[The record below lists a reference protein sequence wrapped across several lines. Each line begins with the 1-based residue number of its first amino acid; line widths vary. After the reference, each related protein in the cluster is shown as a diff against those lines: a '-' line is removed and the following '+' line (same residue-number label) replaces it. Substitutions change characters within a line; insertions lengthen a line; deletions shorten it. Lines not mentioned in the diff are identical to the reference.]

1 MRLIS
6 DTGRLQRTYGFDP
19 VRQLLAPGIRM
30 DEPKMVTPLI
40 AETDAGRFLLG
51 REQETGNLRA
61 HGVPDAELRLFE
73 QYVSF
78 DNMVHG
84 SPAAAAL
91 PDAVAALAGDGPVTV
106 EGDLP
111 YGRYLQLA
119 DAFGPRLTV
128 DAPPAGH
135 DAPVV
140 VHRIPV
146 RDVLARFRAH
156 REAAV
161 PVALRVL
168 ESRPHL
174 IDLKDEL
181 DPGTDTRFTSLDALL
196 GELGATAV
204 LCAAPPN
211 LGELTALPAYEGARV
226 LWVRGAD
233 ELHLITPAAHH
244 EAGGRPAGRYRGAV
258 DAVRDL
264 AGTGALAIDEGWQDV
279 AFAQALLSA
288 GVPLVAAGR
297 ALSGWREGR
306 DGEDLAS
313 ALIIA
318 QASRYCIEGA
328 LADAER
334 WLDDGRT
341 PTELDVYRR
350 YLDLVHAY
358 REEYAVPFSIRPFF
372 ANCHA
377 ADRTIYPALPTE
389 HPLTAATKSLKL
401 DSGLKIVVGGVVM
414 TTSDV
419 ARTLVRSDEGREAY
433 ATFTT
438 IVRDDVIAGLRPG
451 MDGTRV
457 HRDCMD
463 RILDHRA
470 RLEALGLMPPG
481 IDLHAEYGKRNV
493 GHLMGKQ
500 ESFTNEFRPGD
511 DYRLSVGSIGAVE
524 IQWPYRDHSI
534 ASEDLWYVGRDRS
547 YVTSA

>member
-6 DTGRLQRTYGFDP
+6 DIDRLERLYGFHP
-19 VRQLLAPGIRM
+19 VRQLLAPGIRL
-30 DEPKMVTPLI
+30 DEPKMVTPI
-40 AETDAGRFLLG
+40 VAETRHGRFLLG

-61 HGVPDAELRLFE
+61 HGVPDAELRRFE
-73 QYVSF
+73 PYVSF
-78 DNMVHG
+78 DNMVTG
-84 SPAAAAL
+84 SAAEASLA
-91 PDAVAALAGDGPVTV
+91 DAVASLAGNDTVTV
-106 EGDLP
+106 EADLP

-128 DAPPAGH
+128 DAPPEPA
-135 DAPVV
+135 DAAVV
-140 VHRIPV
+140 VHRVPA
-146 RDVLARFRAH
+146 RDVLARFRRH

-174 IDLKDEL
+174 IDLKDAL
-181 DPGTDTRFTSLDALL
+181 DPGTDTRFAALDALL
-196 GELGATAV
+196 GGLGATAV

-211 LGELTALPAYEGARV
+211 IGELTGLPAYAGARV

-233 ELHLITPAAHH
+233 ELFLLTPAARH
-244 EAGGRPAGRYRGAV
+244 EAGERPAGRYRSTV
-258 DAVRDL
+258 EAVRDL
-264 AGTGALAIDEGWQDV
+264 AGTGALAVDEGWLDV
-279 AFAQALLSA
+279 ASA
-288 GVPLVAAGR
+288 RVLHTGGVPLVAASR

-313 ALIIA
+313 ALVIA

-328 LADAER
+328 IADAER

-350 YLDLVHAY
+350 YLDLIHDF
-358 REEYAVPFSIRPFF
+358 REEYQAGFSIRPFF

-377 ADRTIYPALPTE
+377 ADRTIYPALPTA

-414 TTSDV
+414 ATSDV

-433 ATFTT
+433 ALFTK
-438 IVRDDVIAGLRPG
+438 IVREDVIANLRPG
-451 MDGTRV
+451 MTGTEV
-457 HRDCMD
+457 HRGCMD
-463 RILDHRA
+463 RVLDHRD
-470 RLEALGLMPPG
+470 RLIGLGLMPEG

-511 DYRLSVGSIGAVE
+511 DYRLSIGSIGAVE

-534 ASEDLWYVGRDRS
+534 AAEDLWYVGRDRT